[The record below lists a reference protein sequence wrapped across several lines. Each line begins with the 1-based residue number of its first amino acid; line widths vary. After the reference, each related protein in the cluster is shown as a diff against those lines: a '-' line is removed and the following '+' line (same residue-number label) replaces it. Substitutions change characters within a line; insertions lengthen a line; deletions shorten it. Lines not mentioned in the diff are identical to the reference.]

1 MEGHGTKNA
10 TKETKD
16 HTTRGEG
23 SIIRTNGE
31 HCRTEQARKCSNM
44 QGISVRKTY
53 AKLLI
58 YNASTFFFFCDDNA
72 STSKKKAPAALY
84 WS

>member
-16 HTTRGEG
+16 HTTREEG
-23 SIIRTNGE
+23 STTNGE

-53 AKLLI
+53 AKLQI
-58 YNASTFFFFCDDNA
+58 YNA
-72 STSKKKAPAALY
+72 TSKKHRLLY